1 VGRSRLTGFLTEAS
15 IRLVSTPEL
24 RLVAPSV
31 EDEGSLIARAR
42 TGDREAQELLIGRY
56 VRDVYGAAV
65 RILGDA
71 DLAQDAAQD
80 AFVNALR
87 GLPRFRGESSFKTWL
102 LRIAFN
108 SARSVARRRGRR
120 REVAL
125 TLVENTAGGEPD
137 AAAGAVAKDESAR
150 AGKVLE
156 RLPPKQ
162 RMAVTLRI
170 NQDLS
175 YAEIGSILDCTEG
188 AARVNYHL
196 GIKRLRELLND
207 NADV

>member
-1 VGRSRLTGFLTEAS
+1 M
-15 IRLVSTPEL
+15 STPEL
-24 RLVAPSV
+24 RLVVPSV

-42 TGDREAQELLIGRY
+42 TGDREAQDLLIARY
-56 VRDVYGAAV
+56 LRDVYGAAI
-65 RILGDA
+65 RILGDP

-80 AFVNALR
+80 AYVNALR
-87 GLPRFRGESSFKTWL
+87 GLARFRGDSSFKTWL

-125 TLVENTAGGEPD
+125 AAVENAAGAEPD
-137 AAAGAVAKDESAR
+137 AAAGAVMRAESAR
-150 AGKVLE
+150 ASKLLE

-162 RMAVTLRI
+162 KMAVTLRV

-175 YAEIGSILDCTEG
+175 YAEIGEILDCSEG

-196 GIKRLRELLND
+196 GIKRLRELVHED
-207 NADV
+207 DV

>member
-1 VGRSRLTGFLTEAS
+1 
-15 IRLVSTPEL
+15 
-24 RLVAPSV
+24 V

-42 TGDREAQELLIGRY
+42 TGDREAQDLLIARY
-56 VRDVYGAAV
+56 IRDVYGAAI
-65 RILGDA
+65 RILGDP

-87 GLPRFRGESSFKTWL
+87 GLARFRGESSFKTWL

-125 TLVENTAGGEPD
+125 TLVENAAGTEPD
-137 AAAGAVAKDESAR
+137 AATGAVTRDESAR
-150 AGKVLE
+150 ASKLLE

-162 RMAVTLRI
+162 RMAVTLRV

-175 YAEIGSILDCTEG
+175 YAEIGEILDCSEG

-196 GIKRLRELLND
+196 GIKRLRELVHD
-207 NADV
+207 DADV

>member
-1 VGRSRLTGFLTEAS
+1 
-15 IRLVSTPEL
+15 
-24 RLVAPSV
+24 V

-42 TGDREAQELLIGRY
+42 TGDREAQELLVARY
-56 VRDVYGAAV
+56 VRDVYGATV
-65 RILGDA
+65 RILGDP

-87 GLPRFRGESSFKTWL
+87 GLARFRGESSFRTWL

-125 TLVENTAGGEPD
+125 TLVENAAGTEPD
-137 AAAGAVAKDESAR
+137 AATGAVTRDESAR
-150 AGKVLE
+150 AARLLE

-175 YAEIGSILDCTEG
+175 YAEIGRILDCTEG

-196 GIKRLRELLND
+196 GIKRLRELLHD
-207 NADV
+207 EADV

>member
-1 VGRSRLTGFLTEAS
+1 M
-15 IRLVSTPEL
+15 STPEL
-24 RLVAPSV
+24 RLVVPSV

-42 TGDREAQELLIGRY
+42 TGDREAQELLIARY

-65 RILGDA
+65 RILGDV

-125 TLVENTAGGEPD
+125 TLVENAAGTEPD
-137 AAAGAVAKDESAR
+137 AATGAVVRDESAR
-150 AGKVLE
+150 AANLIE

-175 YAEIGSILDCTEG
+175 YAEIGQILACTEG

-196 GIKRLRELLND
+196 GIKRLRELLHD
-207 NADV
+207 HDDADV